1 MQLFDTGVDGWVPSD
16 ESEAT
21 KKAQKEFVW
30 GMLKS
35 MGARKGFGRS

>member
-30 GMLKS
+30 GMLRS
-35 MGARKGFGRS
+35 MGGEEGIW